1 MLAKMIKVP
10 GMLMVGAMAR
20 GGGRTRLACSLI
32 ERFGS
37 QCDVIGIKVTTV
49 EDAESGCPRGESEC
63 GVCSSL
69 QGAYEIVEETDARG
83 DKDTCRMLASGA
95 GRVFWLRALKAH
107 LEEGIRG
114 FLDITSV
121 DAVLVCESN
130 SLRRVVEPGLFLMVN
145 RKGTK
150 EHKASAK
157 DVVGYADRIVLFDGS
172 GFDIGADEIELADGR
187 WVCKLKA
194 TAIIM
199 AGGNSFRMGQ
209 DKSMLLVGGQPMIE
223 HIIGQLR
230 PHFSQLLISS
240 DDESQY
246 GILGVDVISDEISG
260 RGPLGGI
267 ASALKAS
274 TSELNFVIACDI
286 PEVDMALVRAMV
298 RLGGDFDAVVP
309 RSGPSRYE
317 PLFAVYKK
325 GVVAGIE
332 AALLSGNY
340 RIMDALSGCKI
351 KYVDMGDNEVI
362 KNLNT
367 IEDYE
372 EFVGKRD
379 DDTV

>member
-1 MLAKMIKVP
+1 MP
-10 GMLMVGAMAR
+10 GVI
-20 GGGRTRLACSLI
+20 RTRA
-32 ERFGS
+32 
-37 QCDVIGIKVTTV
+37 
-49 EDAESGCPRGESEC
+49 GC
-63 GVCSSL
+63 
-69 QGAYEIVEETDARG
+69 
-83 DKDTCRMLASGA
+83 
-95 GRVFWLRALKAH
+95 W
-107 LEEGIRG
+107 
-114 FLDITSV
+114 
-121 DAVLVCESN
+121 
-130 SLRRVVEPGLFLMVN
+130 LFLMVN

>member
-1 MLAKMIKVP
+1 MIEVP

-37 QCDVIGIKVTTV
+37 RCDIVGVKVTTV

-69 QGAYEIVEETDARG
+69 QGAYEIVEETDASG

-107 LEEGIRG
+107 LEEGIRAL
-114 FLDITSV
+114 LDV
-121 DAVLVCESN
+121 MGADAVSVCESN
-130 SLRRVVEPGLFLMVN
+130 SLRRVVEPGLFFMVK
-145 RKGTK
+145 RKGSE

-157 DVVGYADRIVLFDGS
+157 DVVRYADRIVLFDGS
-172 GFDIGADEIELADGR
+172 EFDIGTDEVELADGR
-187 WVCKLKA
+187 WSCKLKA

-199 AGGNSFRMGQ
+199 AGGNSVRMGQ
-209 DKSMLLVGGQPMIE
+209 DKSMLPVGGQPMIE
-223 HIIGQLR
+223 HIIGQIR
-230 PHFSQLLISS
+230 PYFDQILISA
-240 DDESQY
+240 DDKSKY
-246 GILGVDVISDEISG
+246 SFLGVEVISDEISD

-274 TSELNFVIACDI
+274 ASELNFVVACDV

-325 GVVAGIE
+325 GVVAGIA

-351 KYVDMGDNEVI
+351 KYVDLGDNEVM

-367 IEDYE
+367 TGDYE
-372 EFVGKRD
+372 EFVSKKD